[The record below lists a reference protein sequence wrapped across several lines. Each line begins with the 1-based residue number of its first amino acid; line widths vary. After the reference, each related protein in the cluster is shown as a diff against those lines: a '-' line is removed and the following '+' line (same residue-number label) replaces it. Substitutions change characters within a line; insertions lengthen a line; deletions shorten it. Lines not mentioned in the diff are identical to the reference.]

1 MKKEKIGSILIILIV
16 LALTVFFALQLKDLR
31 ISGDF
36 TALLPWN
43 EMTDYYIGGVEN
55 QEAILAEKKE
65 EEVYITTEYRTGMI
79 ASSGLE
85 NGEREKDYPYTS
97 TLYILVSSDNLYTPS
112 FLNELSNCIDTID
125 NRRDCARPSSV
136 LDWFT
141 LTGEGDY
148 IDINQMSP
156 LEKGEKWNEK
166 SAKELERR
174 IKNDPIVPYFLV
186 GGSGNSFMLEFLYA
200 DNYDSSQMDS
210 IASVFSALEEMGG
223 RVILMSNMVV
233 SYEVVNALKR
243 DLTLLAS
250 LALLVLL
257 GVYYFS
263 FRSIRAVIIPS
274 FLSVVSLIWTLGGM
288 ALLNME
294 LNLLNILTPCMVLIL
309 GSTYSIHVLN
319 EYYREVARGGEFSVI
334 KSTKRVL
341 MTVFLGCITTILGF
355 LSLSIAPSGTLK
367 NFGLS
372 VSMGVA
378 ISALM
383 ALICLPSIL
392 IILPYPKRKNAE
404 RLNRGWLQKAVE
416 WWSRKVYLLYPIL
429 VIIFLLIVVLFF
441 AVKDKVSI
449 DSNYMSYFSEKDP
462 FGQDCRFF
470 FKEIGGTTPFT
481 VTITAPE
488 GEENFFL
495 DIENLRAV
503 REWEE
508 HMLANDNVL
517 QIISLPSYIAF
528 ANRELVGEY
537 EIPRDEGLGSILTSL
552 IMLYGQS
559 IEGISQ
565 VISNKNNTLTITVQT
580 WDASKEDIATSS
592 SIRNVYSDM
601 VAAFALLPE
610 GTKASISGYP
620 IISEKYS
627 SRLLSDQSVST
638 SISIFLIF
646 IVASLFLLSPI
657 KGVEVLVPVLS
668 GIMLNYIF
676 MYLAHIPFD
685 MVTVS
690 FSNIAV
696 GCGVDD
702 ALHFTLNYNA
712 YKKAHP
718 SSECK
723 EVVRETISK
732 TGRPIILTTLSIVLS
747 MAMLSF
753 GTYTPIKYFG
763 LLMVVT
769 LLSCMISTLV
779 FLPTSIYFFDT
790 IKSFFDG
797 RAFVKGDRKRK

>member
-65 EEVYITTEYRTGMI
+65 EEVNITTEYRTGMI

-288 ALLNME
+288 VLLNME

-392 IILPYPKRKNAE
+392 IIIPYPKRKNAE

-429 VIIFLLIVVLFF
+429 VIVFLLIVVLFF

-676 MYLAHIPFD
+676 MYLVHIPFD